1 MKFGRMAV
9 AASEGAILAHAVRGS
24 GVTLK
29 KGEVLS
35 GATIA
40 ALERAGIDAVVA
52 ARLEPSDVAENVAAH
67 RLAQRLAGP
76 HVTVEPAFT
85 GRCNLLAS
93 AAGLVRVDVPT
104 IDAVNAGDESV
115 TAATLPPYQPVVA
128 GDMVATVKIIPFAVP
143 AAILDRALAA
153 AGTGAVGVAPFLPLR
168 VGVASTL
175 LPGLK
180 PATVTKTLRVLDGRL
195 AVAGATIIRETRA
208 RHDVHA
214 LATAIVA
221 LGDIDLVIVFG
232 ASAITD
238 RRDVVPLAIEAAGGR
253 VDHLGMPVDPG
264 NLLLLGR
271 LPRQDGDPIPVIGA
285 PGCARSPKENGF
297 DWVLRRVLAGLPVTP
312 GDLRAMGVGGLLNE
326 IAIRPQLRRMPDE
339 DPQAYHTGAGTG
351 CVAAIVL
358 AAGRGSR
365 FGAGPSDSK
374 VLAMLGGKPLIA
386 HVLACVAGSR
396 VTRCVVVTGHAG
408 DAVATALA
416 PFPVTR
422 VHDPDHASG
431 LAHSLRTGIAT
442 LPAMVGGAIV
452 LLADMPLVRSATL
465 DALVAAFA
473 AAPPGTEAVVPTH
486 EGVRGNPVLLGAA
499 LFGAVATLRGD
510 EGARRLLGGPGRRVV
525 ACAVDDPGI
534 VTDVDTRA
542 GLRALAAGR

>member
-1 MKFGRMAV
+1 MAV
-9 AASEGAILAHAVRGS
+9 AASEGAILAHAVRGT

-35 GATIA
+35 GTTIA

-52 ARLEPSDVAENVAAH
+52 ARLEPSDVAENVAAL

-76 HVTVEPAFT
+76 HVTVERAFT
-85 GRCNLLAS
+85 GRCNLVAS

-143 AAILDRALAA
+143 AAILERALAA
-153 AGTGAVGVAPFLPLR
+153 AGMAAAGTEAVGVAPFLPLR

-195 AVAGATIIRETRA
+195 GVAGATIIRETRA

-221 LGDIDLVIVFG
+221 LGDVDLVIVFG

-271 LPRQDGDPIPVIGA
+271 LPRQDGGPIPVIGA

-297 DWVLRRVLAGLPVTP
+297 DWVLRRLLAGLPVTP

-326 IAIRPQLRRMPDE
+326 IAIRPQRRRMPD
-339 DPQAYHTGAGTG
+339 
-351 CVAAIVL
+351 
-358 AAGRGSR
+358 
-365 FGAGPSDSK
+365 
-374 VLAMLGGKPLIA
+374 
-386 HVLACVAGSR
+386 
-396 VTRCVVVTGHAG
+396 
-408 DAVATALA
+408 
-416 PFPVTR
+416 
-422 VHDPDHASG
+422 
-431 LAHSLRTGIAT
+431 
-442 LPAMVGGAIV
+442 
-452 LLADMPLVRSATL
+452 
-465 DALVAAFA
+465 
-473 AAPPGTEAVVPTH
+473 
-486 EGVRGNPVLLGAA
+486 
-499 LFGAVATLRGD
+499 
-510 EGARRLLGGPGRRVV
+510 GGP
-525 ACAVDDPGI
+525 
-534 VTDVDTRA
+534 
-542 GLRALAAGR
+542 